1 MMTAVLLYDKIHQE
15 QGKSGRMNQG
25 TRLAELRRS
34 NAAGLHSKR
43 RKDRRNTNRKAIE
56 RSTNHE

>member
-1 MMTAVLLYDKIHQE
+1 MMTAVLLYDKIHQQKGE
-15 QGKSGRMNQG
+15 RMNQG

-34 NAAGLHSKR
+34 NAAGTHSKR

-56 RSTNHE
+56 RSGNDE